1 MKPNIPDHVSSES
14 LKKLLENYSEG
25 NIEGYTPQQLEELA
39 DLKIEEI
46 ISECCDPIA
55 HKVLALRLLNHLI
68 NWYEV
73 MGLALFEIHHP
84 SSIAWSKGQA
94 QLQIAADTISRVS
107 VSPNDFIS
115 PDSFESKGEL

>member
-14 LKKLLENYSEG
+14 LKKLLQNYSEG

-39 DLKIEEI
+39 EIKIEEI
-46 ISECCDPIA
+46 INECGDPIA
-55 HKVLALRLLNHLI
+55 HKVLALRLLQHLI
-68 NWYEV
+68 NWHEV
-73 MGLALFEIHHP
+73 MAIALFEIKHP

-94 QLQIAADTISRVS
+94 QLQIAHDTISRVS